1 MNRYRDLEIW
11 KRSFKMTIDIYNATK
26 TFPKEEIYG
35 LRSQIRRSA
44 VSVPSNIA
52 EGAGRKGNNEFLQ
65 FLSIAYGSLC
75 ELETQV
81 LIAKELNYMNVEIA
95 ENLETEIG
103 QIQKMTY
110 ALMKKFSG

>member
-103 QIQKMTY
+103 QIQKMSY
-110 ALMKKFSG
+110 ALMKKLSG